1 MTGVAQAK
9 REAVA
14 RVDDLA
20 DELVGVAHRIH
31 AEPEVAHG
39 ERRATALLAG
49 ALERGGLE
57 VERGAYGVP
66 TAFAARA
73 GPAVG
78 PHVVVCCEYDALP
91 DLGHA
96 CGHNVIAAAGLGA
109 GLALAPLARRLGAGL
124 TVLGTPAE
132 EGGGGKIVLADRGAF
147 DGARAAM
154 VIHPASYETV
164 LPHINAVSTLDVVLT
179 GRPAH
184 ASMYPD
190 RGINAL
196 DAMVMGYVGVAAL
209 RQHIRATDRVHG
221 IFTDG
226 GAAPNV
232 VPARAAGRFMVRSA
246 TEVEL
251 RALRR
256 RVLACFQAG
265 AVATGASLRARWV
278 PPTYL
283 EMRPSLPLA
292 AAFEANASM
301 LGRRPIPPGEL
312 PVSVAGS
319 TDMGNVSRRVPAIHP
334 MLAISPPDVVPHTPE
349 FARWARS
356 SAADRAVLDGAKAMA
371 MTALDVWLRPELRAA
386 MAAAFAGP
394 EERAPGPA
402 PTGRS
407 QPTRTSAA
415 SGRPGPRG

>member
-1 MTGVAQAK
+1 MTRVAQAK
-9 REAVA
+9 REAVT
-14 RVDDLA
+14 RVDGLA
-20 DELVGVAHRIH
+20 AELVGVAHRIH
-31 AEPEVAHG
+31 AHPEVAHH
-39 ERRATALLAG
+39 ERRAAALLAD
-49 ALERGGLE
+49 AFERRGLQ
-57 VERGAYGVP
+57 VERGAYGMP

-73 GPAVG
+73 GPAG
-78 PHVVVCCEYDALP
+78 GAHVIVCCEYDALP

-109 GLALAPLARRLGAGL
+109 GLALAPLARRLGARL

-147 DGARAAM
+147 DGADAAM
-154 VIHPASYETV
+154 VVHPASYETV
-164 LPHINAVSTLDVVLT
+164 LPHINAVSTLDVAVT

-196 DAMVMGYVGVAAL
+196 DALVMGYVGVAAL

-226 GAAPNV
+226 GEAPNV
-232 VPARAAGRFMVRSA
+232 VPAHAAGRFMVRSA

-256 RVLACFQAG
+256 RVVACFQAG

-278 PPTYL
+278 PPTYV

-292 AAFEANASM
+292 AAFEANLRV
-301 LGRRPIPPGEL
+301 LGRRPIPPREL
-312 PVSVAGS
+312 PVSIAGS

-334 MLAISPPDVVPHTPE
+334 MLAISPPDAVPHTPE

-356 SAADRAVLDGAKAMA
+356 STADRALLDGARAMA

-394 EERAPGPA
+394 EKHVPGPA
-402 PTGRS
+402 SAGRG
-407 QPTRTSAA
+407 QPTRAAAA
-415 SGRPGPRG
+415 SGRPGPRV